1 MDDGQD
7 KREKIVMLTTS
18 GKEKIAA
25 IRQELNPFLENALKG
40 LTQEQLNNAI
50 EVLQIMKKNIT

>member
-1 MDDGQD
+1 
-7 KREKIVMLTTS
+7 MLTTS